1 MRSRSAW
8 PLALRSARMLLYG
21 AGILAAVSPVLV
33 LALAGGERSVALD
46 RIAFEVSADR
56 LQYVYDLIPPRP
68 PRVPGPSV
76 SARIRLTNESDEE
89 LALNFLSSQRFDFLL
104 EDEHGRI
111 VFRWSEDKVFLPVL
125 GREIVRPGESLVYEV
140 TFSLPGSDRGIL
152 PAGRYMLRGIL
163 VSETPF
169 SGSLPVTIVH
179 AH

>member
-1 MRSRSAW
+1 MRSKRAW
-8 PLALRSARMLLYG
+8 RLALRWARMLLRDV
-21 AGILAAVSPVLV
+21 GILAVVSPALV
-33 LALAGGERSVALD
+33 LALSGGERRAAPG

-56 LQYVYDLIPPRP
+56 LQYVYNLMPPRP
-68 PRVPGPSV
+68 PTVPGPPV
-76 SARIRLTNESDEE
+76 SARIRLTNESAEE
-89 LALNFLSSQRFDFLL
+89 LVLDFQSSQRFDILL
-104 EDEHGRI
+104 EDERGRV
-111 VFRWSEDKVFLPVL
+111 VFRWSGDKVFLPAL

-152 PAGRYMLRGIL
+152 PAGRYTLRGIL